1 MSDSFEQLKNVFKQ
15 MEMLLL
21 QLIIILE
28 FIGLEDAKHHKDR
41 AVILL
46 HERRY
51 I

>member
-1 MSDSFEQLKNVFKQ
+1 MSDSFGQLKNVFKQ

-21 QLIIILE
+21 QTIIILE
-28 FIGLEDAKHHKDR
+28 FIRLEDVEHQKDR